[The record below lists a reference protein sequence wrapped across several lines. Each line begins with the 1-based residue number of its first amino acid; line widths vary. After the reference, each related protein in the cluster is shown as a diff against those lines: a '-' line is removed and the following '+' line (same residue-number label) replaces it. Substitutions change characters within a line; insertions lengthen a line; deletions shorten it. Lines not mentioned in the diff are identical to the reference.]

1 MLIFCFSSSTT
12 LASELTGAN
21 QAIEESSYQF
31 TVRPGVVEGTTTEQ
45 ENAFKSTHSDLTS
58 NQNSLAVDT
67 VESTL
72 EQVDIETTSKK
83 SISEDYVEEHEITE
97 ATVNPFF
104 DEMFRETS
112 AAPAETSL
120 GIMLD
125 MSGP

>member
-1 MLIFCFSSSTT
+1 MLIFGFSSSTT

-112 AAPAETSL
+112 AAPVETSI
-120 GIMLD
+120 G
-125 MSGP
+125 